1 MKTFYTFLL
10 TIVLSSVALAQDITG
25 DWQGELKFQGNALG
39 INFHINTTENG
50 FASTMDVPLQGV
62 EGYKSDA
69 TTYIDSLLTIQIKE
83 LGIQYQ
89 GKLVLK
95 DTIVGNF
102 SQNGMSFKLNLKRG
116 NNIPNIPNRPQEPK
130 PPYDY
135 VVKEVSYKSTSDDV
149 VLAGTLNLPKGDG
162 PFPAVLLLSGSGPQD
177 RDSSIFGHKPFL
189 LLAHELT
196 QSGIAVLRF
205 DERGVGE
212 SEGRTSEMTMATQ
225 MGDAQAGINY
235 FLSNT
240 QINRTKIGL
249 LGHSLGG
256 ILAPKL
262 AIENDIDFLVL
273 LAAPGVNGDAMMLKQ
288 RKDLLKLRGA
298 TDKQIEGN
306 NGMLA
311 SLYSEL
317 RKSSLED
324 EALKTELQK
333 KLAVKY
339 KSTIPEKELNEMV
352 NSIVDNEEL
361 MAILKSTPANYI
373 QKVSCPVLALNGS
386 KDFQVSAKENLAA
399 IEKALSDGGNTE
411 VETHE
416 LEGLNHLFQDSDTGD
431 ILEYQ
436 LIEQTMSPVV
446 LKLITEWVS
455 NIVK

>member
-10 TIVLSSVALAQDITG
+10 TIVLSSVALSQDITG

-39 INFHINTTENG
+39 INFHINKTENG

-89 GKLVLK
+89 GKLALK
-95 DTIVGNF
+95 DTLVGNF

-116 NNIPNIPNRPQEPK
+116 NNLPNRPQEPK

-135 VVKEVSYKSTSDDV
+135 VIKEVSYKSTTDDV
-149 VLAGTLNLPKGDG
+149 VLAGTLSLPKGDG
-162 PFPAVLLLSGSGPQD
+162 PFPAVMLLSGSGPQD
-177 RDSSIFGHKPFL
+177 RNSSIFGHKPFL

-212 SEGRTSEMTMATQ
+212 SGGRTSEMTMATQ

-235 FLSNT
+235 LLSNN

-298 TDKQIEGN
+298 TDKQIEGT

-339 KSTIPEKELNEMV
+339 QSTIPEKELNEMV

-361 MAILKSTPANYI
+361 MAILKSSPANYF

-399 IEKALSDGGNTE
+399 IEKALSDGGNTAI
-411 VETHE
+411 ETHE
-416 LEGLNHLFQDSDTGD
+416 LESLNHLFQDSDTGD
-431 ILEYQ
+431 ISEYQ
-436 LIEQTMSPVV
+436 LIEQTMSPEV
-446 LKLITEWVS
+446 LRLITEWVS
-455 NIVK
+455 NIVN

>member
-39 INFHINTTENG
+39 INFHINKTENG

-89 GKLVLK
+89 GKLALK

-116 NNIPNIPNRPQEPK
+116 NNLPNRPQEPK

-135 VVKEVSYKSTSDDV
+135 VIKEVSYKSTTDDV
-149 VLAGTLNLPKGDG
+149 VLAGTLSLPKGDG
-162 PFPAVLLLSGSGPQD
+162 PFPAVMLLSGSGPQD
-177 RDSSIFGHKPFL
+177 RNSSIFGHKPFL

-212 SEGRTSEMTMATQ
+212 SGGRTSEMTMATQ

-235 FLSNT
+235 LLSNN

-298 TDKQIEGN
+298 TDKQIEGT

-333 KLAVKY
+333 KLAIKY
-339 KSTIPEKELNEMV
+339 ETTLPVKELNEMV

-361 MAILKSTPANYI
+361 MAILKSSPANYF

-399 IEKALSDGGNTE
+399 IEKALSDGGNTAI
-411 VETHE
+411 ETHE

-431 ILEYQ
+431 ISEYQ
-436 LIEQTMSPVV
+436 VIEQTMSPEV
-446 LKLITEWVS
+446 LRLITEWVS
-455 NIVK
+455 NIVN

>member
-10 TIVLSSVALAQDITG
+10 PIVLSSVALAQDITG

-39 INFHINTTENG
+39 INFHINKTENG

-89 GKLVLK
+89 GKLALK
-95 DTIVGNF
+95 DTLVGNF

-116 NNIPNIPNRPQEPK
+116 NNLPNRPQEPK

-135 VVKEVSYKSTSDDV
+135 VIKEVSYKSTTDDV
-149 VLAGTLNLPKGDG
+149 VLAGTLSLPKGDG
-162 PFPAVLLLSGSGPQD
+162 PFPAVMLLSGSGPQD
-177 RDSSIFGHKPFL
+177 RNSSIFGHKPFL

-212 SEGRTSEMTMATQ
+212 SGGRTSEMTMATQ

-235 FLSNT
+235 LLSNN

-298 TDKQIEGN
+298 TDKQIEGT

-339 KSTIPEKELNEMV
+339 QSTIPEKELNEMV

-361 MAILKSTPANYI
+361 MAILKSSPANYF

-399 IEKALSDGGNTE
+399 IEKALSDGGNTAI
-411 VETHE
+411 ETHE

-431 ILEYQ
+431 ISEYQ
-436 LIEQTMSPVV
+436 LIEQTMSPEV
-446 LKLITEWVS
+446 LRLITEWVS
-455 NIVK
+455 NIVN

>member
-39 INFHINTTENG
+39 INFHINKTENG

-89 GKLVLK
+89 GKLALK

-116 NNIPNIPNRPQEPK
+116 NNLPNRPQEPK

-135 VVKEVSYKSTSDDV
+135 VIKEVSYKSTTDDV
-149 VLAGTLNLPKGDG
+149 VLAGTLSLPKGDG
-162 PFPAVLLLSGSGPQD
+162 PFPAVMLLSGSGPQD
-177 RDSSIFGHKPFL
+177 RNSSIFGHKPFL

-212 SEGRTSEMTMATQ
+212 SGGRTSEMTMATQ

-235 FLSNT
+235 LLSNN

-298 TDKQIEGN
+298 TDKQIEGT

-339 KSTIPEKELNEMV
+339 QSTIPEKELNEMV

-361 MAILKSTPANYI
+361 MAILKSSPANYF

-399 IEKALSDGGNTE
+399 IEKALSDGGNTAI
-411 VETHE
+411 ETHE
-416 LEGLNHLFQDSDTGD
+416 LESLNHLFQDSDTGD
-431 ILEYQ
+431 ISEYQ
-436 LIEQTMSPVV
+436 LIEQTMSPEV
-446 LKLITEWVS
+446 LRLITEWVS
-455 NIVK
+455 NIVN

>member
-89 GKLVLK
+89 GKLALK

-116 NNIPNIPNRPQEPK
+116 NNLPNRPQEPK

-135 VVKEVSYKSTSDDV
+135 VVKEVGYKSTSDDV
-149 VLAGTLNLPKGDG
+149 VLAGTLSLPKGDG

>member
-39 INFHINTTENG
+39 INFHINKTENG

-89 GKLVLK
+89 GKLALK

-116 NNIPNIPNRPQEPK
+116 NNLPNRPQEPK

-135 VVKEVSYKSTSDDV
+135 VIKEVSYKSTTDDV
-149 VLAGTLNLPKGDG
+149 VLAGTLSLPKGDG
-162 PFPAVLLLSGSGPQD
+162 PFPAVMLLSGSGPQD
-177 RDSSIFGHKPFL
+177 RNSSIFGHKPFL

-212 SEGRTSEMTMATQ
+212 SGGRTSEMTMATQ

-235 FLSNT
+235 LLSNN

-298 TDKQIEGN
+298 TDKQIEGT

-339 KSTIPEKELNEMV
+339 QSTIPEKELNEMV

-361 MAILKSTPANYI
+361 MAILKSSPANYF

-399 IEKALSDGGNTE
+399 IEKALSDGGNTAI
-411 VETHE
+411 ETHE

-431 ILEYQ
+431 ISEYQ
-436 LIEQTMSPVV
+436 VIEQTMSPEV
-446 LKLITEWVS
+446 LRLITEWVS
-455 NIVK
+455 NIVN

>member
-10 TIVLSSVALAQDITG
+10 TIVLSSVALSQDITG

-39 INFHINTTENG
+39 INFHINKTENG

-89 GKLVLK
+89 GKLALK

-116 NNIPNIPNRPQEPK
+116 NNLPNRPQEPK

-135 VVKEVSYKSTSDDV
+135 VIKEVSYKSTTDDV
-149 VLAGTLNLPKGDG
+149 VLAGTLSLPKGDG
-162 PFPAVLLLSGSGPQD
+162 PFPAVMLLSGSGPQD
-177 RDSSIFGHKPFL
+177 RNSSIFGHKPFL

-212 SEGRTSEMTMATQ
+212 SGGRTSEMTMATQ

-235 FLSNT
+235 LLSNN

-298 TDKQIEGN
+298 TDKQIEGT

-339 KSTIPEKELNEMV
+339 QSTIPEKELNEMV

-361 MAILKSTPANYI
+361 MAILKSSPANYF

-399 IEKALSDGGNTE
+399 IEKALSDGGNTAI
-411 VETHE
+411 ETHE

-431 ILEYQ
+431 ISEYQ
-436 LIEQTMSPVV
+436 LIEQTMSPEV
-446 LKLITEWVS
+446 LRLITEWVS
-455 NIVK
+455 NIVN

>member
-10 TIVLSSVALAQDITG
+10 TIVLSSVALSQDITG

-39 INFHINTTENG
+39 INFHINKTENG

-89 GKLVLK
+89 GKLALK
-95 DTIVGNF
+95 DTLVGNF

-116 NNIPNIPNRPQEPK
+116 NNLPNRPQEPK

-135 VVKEVSYKSTSDDV
+135 VIKEVSYKSTTDDV
-149 VLAGTLNLPKGDG
+149 VLAGTLSLPKGDG
-162 PFPAVLLLSGSGPQD
+162 PFPAVMLLSGSGPQD
-177 RDSSIFGHKPFL
+177 RNSSIFGHKPFL

-212 SEGRTSEMTMATQ
+212 SGGRTSEMTMATQ

-235 FLSNT
+235 LLSNN

-298 TDKQIEGN
+298 TDKQIEGT

-339 KSTIPEKELNEMV
+339 QSTIPEKELNEMV

-361 MAILKSTPANYI
+361 MAILKSSPANYF

-399 IEKALSDGGNTE
+399 IEKALSDGGNTAI
-411 VETHE
+411 ETHE

-431 ILEYQ
+431 ISEYQ
-436 LIEQTMSPVV
+436 LIEQTMSPEV
-446 LKLITEWVS
+446 LRLITEWVS
-455 NIVK
+455 NIVN

>member
-10 TIVLSSVALAQDITG
+10 TIVLSSVALSQDITG

-39 INFHINTTENG
+39 INFHINKTENG

-89 GKLVLK
+89 GKLALK
-95 DTIVGNF
+95 DTLVGNF

-116 NNIPNIPNRPQEPK
+116 NNLPNRPQETK

-135 VVKEVSYKSTSDDV
+135 VIKEVSYKSTTDDV
-149 VLAGTLNLPKGDG
+149 VLAGTLSLPKGDG
-162 PFPAVLLLSGSGPQD
+162 PFPAVMLLSGSGPQD
-177 RDSSIFGHKPFL
+177 RNSSIFGHKPFL

-212 SEGRTSEMTMATQ
+212 SGGRTSEMTMATQ

-235 FLSNT
+235 LLSNN

-298 TDKQIEGN
+298 TDKQIEGT

-339 KSTIPEKELNEMV
+339 QSTIPEKELNEMV

-361 MAILKSTPANYI
+361 MAILKSSPANYF

-399 IEKALSDGGNTE
+399 IEKALSDGGNTAI
-411 VETHE
+411 ETHE
-416 LEGLNHLFQDSDTGD
+416 LESLNHLFQDSDTGD
-431 ILEYQ
+431 ISEYQ
-436 LIEQTMSPVV
+436 LIEQTMSPEV
-446 LKLITEWVS
+446 LRLITEWVS
-455 NIVK
+455 NIVN

>member
-10 TIVLSSVALAQDITG
+10 TIVLSSVVLSQDITG

-39 INFHINTTENG
+39 INFHINKTENG

-89 GKLVLK
+89 GKLALK

-116 NNIPNIPNRPQEPK
+116 NNLPNRPQEPK

-135 VVKEVSYKSTSDDV
+135 VIKEVSYKSTTDDV
-149 VLAGTLNLPKGDG
+149 VLAGTLSLPKGDG
-162 PFPAVLLLSGSGPQD
+162 PFPAVMLLSGSGPQD
-177 RDSSIFGHKPFL
+177 RNSSIFGHKPFL

-212 SEGRTSEMTMATQ
+212 SGGRTSEMTMATQ

-235 FLSNT
+235 LLSNN

-298 TDKQIEGN
+298 TDKQIEGT

-333 KLAVKY
+333 KLAIKY
-339 KSTIPEKELNEMV
+339 ETTLPVKELNEMV

-361 MAILKSTPANYI
+361 MAILKSSPANYF

-399 IEKALSDGGNTE
+399 IEKALSDGGNTAI
-411 VETHE
+411 ETHE

-431 ILEYQ
+431 ISEYQ
-436 LIEQTMSPVV
+436 VIEQTMSPEV
-446 LKLITEWVS
+446 LRLITEWVS
-455 NIVK
+455 NIVN

>member
-10 TIVLSSVALAQDITG
+10 TIVLSSVALSQDITG

-39 INFHINTTENG
+39 INFHINKTENG

-89 GKLVLK
+89 GKLALK

-116 NNIPNIPNRPQEPK
+116 NNLPNRPQEPK

-135 VVKEVSYKSTSDDV
+135 VIKEVSYKSTTDDV
-149 VLAGTLNLPKGDG
+149 VLAGTLSLPKGDG
-162 PFPAVLLLSGSGPQD
+162 PFPAVMLLSGSGPQD
-177 RDSSIFGHKPFL
+177 RNSSIFGHKPFL

-212 SEGRTSEMTMATQ
+212 SGGRTSEMTMATQ

-235 FLSNT
+235 LLSNN

-298 TDKQIEGN
+298 TDKQIEGT

-339 KSTIPEKELNEMV
+339 QSTIPEKELNEMV

-361 MAILKSTPANYI
+361 MAILKSSPANYF

-399 IEKALSDGGNTE
+399 IEKALSDGGNTAI
-411 VETHE
+411 ETHE
-416 LEGLNHLFQDSDTGD
+416 LESLNHLFQDSDTGD
-431 ILEYQ
+431 ISEYQ
-436 LIEQTMSPVV
+436 LIEQTMSPEV
-446 LKLITEWVS
+446 LRLITEWVS
-455 NIVK
+455 NIVN

>member
-10 TIVLSSVALAQDITG
+10 TIVLSSVALSQDITG

-39 INFHINTTENG
+39 INFHINKTENG

-89 GKLVLK
+89 GKLALK

-116 NNIPNIPNRPQEPK
+116 NNLPNRPQEPK

-135 VVKEVSYKSTSDDV
+135 VIKEVSYKSTTDDV
-149 VLAGTLNLPKGDG
+149 VLAGTLSLPKGDG
-162 PFPAVLLLSGSGPQD
+162 PFPAVMLLSGSGPQD
-177 RDSSIFGHKPFL
+177 RNSSIFGHKPFL

-212 SEGRTSEMTMATQ
+212 SGGRTSEMTMATQ

-235 FLSNT
+235 LLSNN

-298 TDKQIEGN
+298 TDKQIEGT

-317 RKSSLED
+317 RESSLED

-339 KSTIPEKELNEMV
+339 QSTIPEKELNEMV

-361 MAILKSTPANYI
+361 MAILKSSPANYF

-399 IEKALSDGGNTE
+399 IEKALSDGGNTAI
-411 VETHE
+411 ETHE

-431 ILEYQ
+431 ISEYQ
-436 LIEQTMSPVV
+436 LIEQTMSPEV
-446 LKLITEWVS
+446 LRLITEWVS
-455 NIVK
+455 NIVN

>member
-10 TIVLSSVALAQDITG
+10 TIVLSSVALSQDITG

-39 INFHINTTENG
+39 INFHINKTENG

-89 GKLVLK
+89 GKLALK

-116 NNIPNIPNRPQEPK
+116 NNLPNRPQEPK

-135 VVKEVSYKSTSDDV
+135 VIKEVSYKSTTDDV
-149 VLAGTLNLPKGDG
+149 VLAGTLSLPKGDG
-162 PFPAVLLLSGSGPQD
+162 PFPAVMLLSGSGPQD
-177 RDSSIFGHKPFL
+177 RNSSIFGHKPFL

-212 SEGRTSEMTMATQ
+212 SGGRTSEMTMATQ

-235 FLSNT
+235 LLSNN

-298 TDKQIEGN
+298 TDKQIEGT

-317 RKSSLED
+317 RESSLED

-339 KSTIPEKELNEMV
+339 QSTIPEKELNEMV

-361 MAILKSTPANYI
+361 MAILKSSPANYF

-399 IEKALSDGGNTE
+399 IEKALSDGGNTAI
-411 VETHE
+411 ETHE
-416 LEGLNHLFQDSDTGD
+416 LESLNHLFQDSDTGD
-431 ILEYQ
+431 ISEYQ
-436 LIEQTMSPVV
+436 LIEQTMSPEV
-446 LKLITEWVS
+446 LRLITEWVS
-455 NIVK
+455 NIVN

>member
-10 TIVLSSVALAQDITG
+10 TIVLSSVALSQDITG

-39 INFHINTTENG
+39 INFHINKTENG

-89 GKLVLK
+89 GKLALK

-116 NNIPNIPNRPQEPK
+116 NNLPNRPQEPK

-135 VVKEVSYKSTSDDV
+135 VIKEVSYKSTTDDV
-149 VLAGTLNLPKGDG
+149 VLAGTLSLPKGDG
-162 PFPAVLLLSGSGPQD
+162 PFPAVMLLSGSGPQD
-177 RDSSIFGHKPFL
+177 RNSSIFGHKPFL

-212 SEGRTSEMTMATQ
+212 SGGRTSEMTMATQ

-235 FLSNT
+235 LLSNN

-298 TDKQIEGN
+298 TDKQIEGT

-339 KSTIPEKELNEMV
+339 QSTIPEKELNEMV

-361 MAILKSTPANYI
+361 MAILKSSPANYF

-399 IEKALSDGGNTE
+399 IEKALSDGGNTAI
-411 VETHE
+411 ETHE

-431 ILEYQ
+431 ISEYQ
-436 LIEQTMSPVV
+436 VIEQTMSPEV
-446 LKLITEWVS
+446 LRLITEWVS
-455 NIVK
+455 NIVN

>member
-1 MKTFYTFLL
+1 MKTLYTFLL

-39 INFHINTTENG
+39 INFHINKTENG

-89 GKLVLK
+89 GKLALK

-116 NNIPNIPNRPQEPK
+116 NNLPNRPQEPK

-135 VVKEVSYKSTSDDV
+135 VIKEVSYKSTTDDV
-149 VLAGTLNLPKGDG
+149 VLAGTLSLPKGDG
-162 PFPAVLLLSGSGPQD
+162 PFPAVMLLSGSGPQD
-177 RDSSIFGHKPFL
+177 RNSSIFGHKPFL

-212 SEGRTSEMTMATQ
+212 SGGRTSEMTMATQ

-235 FLSNT
+235 LLSNN

-298 TDKQIEGN
+298 TDKQIEGT

-339 KSTIPEKELNEMV
+339 QSTIPEKELNEMV

-361 MAILKSTPANYI
+361 MAILKSSPANYF

-399 IEKALSDGGNTE
+399 IEKALSDGGNTAI
-411 VETHE
+411 ETHE

-431 ILEYQ
+431 ISEYQ
-436 LIEQTMSPVV
+436 LIEQTMSPEV
-446 LKLITEWVS
+446 LRLITEWVS
-455 NIVK
+455 NIVN

>member
-1 MKTFYTFLL
+1 MKTLYTFLL

-39 INFHINTTENG
+39 INFHINKTENG

-89 GKLVLK
+89 GKLALK

-116 NNIPNIPNRPQEPK
+116 NNLPNRPQEPK

-135 VVKEVSYKSTSDDV
+135 VIKEVSYKSTTDDV
-149 VLAGTLNLPKGDG
+149 VLAGTLSLPKGDG
-162 PFPAVLLLSGSGPQD
+162 PFPAVMLLSGSGPQD
-177 RDSSIFGHKPFL
+177 RNSSIFGHKPFL

-212 SEGRTSEMTMATQ
+212 SGGRTSEMTMATQ

-235 FLSNT
+235 LLSNN

-298 TDKQIEGN
+298 TDKQIEGT

-339 KSTIPEKELNEMV
+339 QSTIPEKELNEMV

-361 MAILKSTPANYI
+361 MAILKSSPANYF

-399 IEKALSDGGNTE
+399 IEKALSDGGNTAI
-411 VETHE
+411 ETHE
-416 LEGLNHLFQDSDTGD
+416 LESLNHLFQDSDTGD
-431 ILEYQ
+431 ISEYQ
-436 LIEQTMSPVV
+436 LIEQTMSPEV
-446 LKLITEWVS
+446 LRLITEWVS
-455 NIVK
+455 NIVN

>member
-39 INFHINTTENG
+39 INFHINKTENG

-89 GKLVLK
+89 GKLALK

-116 NNIPNIPNRPQEPK
+116 NNLPNRPQEPK

-135 VVKEVSYKSTSDDV
+135 VIKEVSYKSTTDDV
-149 VLAGTLNLPKGDG
+149 VLAGTLSLPKGDG
-162 PFPAVLLLSGSGPQD
+162 PFPAVMLLSGSGPQD
-177 RDSSIFGHKPFL
+177 RNSSIFGHKPFL

-212 SEGRTSEMTMATQ
+212 SGGRTSEMTMATQ

-235 FLSNT
+235 LLSNN

-298 TDKQIEGN
+298 TDKQIEGT

-333 KLAVKY
+333 KLAIKY
-339 KSTIPEKELNEMV
+339 ETTLPVKELNEMV

-361 MAILKSTPANYI
+361 MAILKSSPANYF

-399 IEKALSDGGNTE
+399 IEKALSDGGNTAI
-411 VETHE
+411 ETHE
-416 LEGLNHLFQDSDTGD
+416 LESLNHLFQDSDTGD
-431 ILEYQ
+431 ISEYQ
-436 LIEQTMSPVV
+436 VIEQTMSPEV
-446 LKLITEWVS
+446 LRLITEWVS
-455 NIVK
+455 NIVN

>member
-10 TIVLSSVALAQDITG
+10 TIVLSSVALSQDITG

-39 INFHINTTENG
+39 INFHINKTENG

-89 GKLVLK
+89 GKLALK
-95 DTIVGNF
+95 DTLVGNF

-116 NNIPNIPNRPQEPK
+116 NNLPNRPQEPK

-135 VVKEVSYKSTSDDV
+135 VIKEVSYKSTTDDV
-149 VLAGTLNLPKGDG
+149 VLAGTLSLPKGDG
-162 PFPAVLLLSGSGPQD
+162 PFPAVMLLSGSGPQD
-177 RDSSIFGHKPFL
+177 RNSSIFGHKPFL

-212 SEGRTSEMTMATQ
+212 SGGRTSEMTMATQ

-235 FLSNT
+235 LLSNN
-240 QINRTKIGL
+240 QIKRTKIGL

-298 TDKQIEGN
+298 TDKQIEGT

-339 KSTIPEKELNEMV
+339 QSTIPEKELNEMV

-361 MAILKSTPANYI
+361 MAILKSSPANYF

-399 IEKALSDGGNTE
+399 IEKALSDGGNTAI
-411 VETHE
+411 ETHE
-416 LEGLNHLFQDSDTGD
+416 LESLNHLFQDSDTGD
-431 ILEYQ
+431 ISEYQ
-436 LIEQTMSPVV
+436 LIEQTMSPEV
-446 LKLITEWVS
+446 LRLITEWVS
-455 NIVK
+455 NIVN

>member
-1 MKTFYTFLL
+1 MKTLYTFLL
-10 TIVLSSVALAQDITG
+10 TIVLSSITLAQDITG
-25 DWQGELKFQGNALG
+25 DWHGELKFQGNSLG
-39 INFHINTTENG
+39 INFRINTTENG

-83 LGIQYQ
+83 LGIHYQ
-89 GKLVLK
+89 GKLALK
-95 DTIVGNF
+95 DTIFGNF

-116 NNIPNIPNRPQEPK
+116 NNLPNRPQEPK

-135 VVKEVSYKSTSDDV
+135 VIKEVSYKSTSDDV

-177 RDSSIFGHKPFL
+177 RNSSIFGHKPFL

-212 SEGRTSEMTMATQ
+212 SGGRTSEMTMATQ

-235 FLSNT
+235 LLSNN

-298 TDKQIEGN
+298 TDKQIEGT

-317 RKSSLED
+317 RKSSLEG
-324 EALKTELQK
+324 EALKSELQK
-333 KLAVKY
+333 KLAIKY
-339 KSTIPEKELNEMV
+339 ETTIPEKELNEIV

-361 MAILKSTPANYI
+361 MAILKSSPANYFKKI
-373 QKVSCPVLALNGS
+373 SCPVLALNGS

-411 VETHE
+411 IETHE

-431 ILEYQ
+431 ISEYQ
-436 LIEQTMSPVV
+436 LIEQTMSPEV
-446 LKLITEWVS
+446 LRLITEWVS

>member
-10 TIVLSSVALAQDITG
+10 TIVLSSVALAQNITG

>member
-39 INFHINTTENG
+39 INFHINKTENG

-89 GKLVLK
+89 GKLALK

-116 NNIPNIPNRPQEPK
+116 NNLPNRPQEPK

-135 VVKEVSYKSTSDDV
+135 VIKEVSYKSTTDDV
-149 VLAGTLNLPKGDG
+149 VLAGTLSLPKGDG
-162 PFPAVLLLSGSGPQD
+162 PFPAVMLLSGSGPQD
-177 RDSSIFGHKPFL
+177 RNSSIFGHKPFL

-212 SEGRTSEMTMATQ
+212 SGGRTSEMTMATQ

-235 FLSNT
+235 LLSNN

-339 KSTIPEKELNEMV
+339 QSTIPEKELNEMV

-361 MAILKSTPANYI
+361 MAILKSSPANYF

-399 IEKALSDGGNTE
+399 IEKALSDGGNTAI
-411 VETHE
+411 ETHE
-416 LEGLNHLFQDSDTGD
+416 LESLNHLFQDSDTGD
-431 ILEYQ
+431 ISEYQ
-436 LIEQTMSPVV
+436 LIEQTMSPEV
-446 LKLITEWVS
+446 LRLITEWVS
-455 NIVK
+455 NIVN

>member
-1 MKTFYTFLL
+1 MKTLCTFLL
-10 TIVLSSVALAQDITG
+10 TTVLSSITLAQNITG
-25 DWQGELKFQGNALG
+25 DWQGELRFQGNSLG
-39 INFHINTTENG
+39 INFHITATENG

-62 EGYKSDA
+62 EGYKSDV

-83 LGIQYQ
+83 LGIQYE
-89 GKLVLK
+89 GRFAIKN
-95 DTIVGNF
+95 TITGNF
-102 SQNGMSFKLNLKRG
+102 SQNGMSFKLDFKRG
-116 NNIPNIPNRPQEPK
+116 NTLPNRPQEPK

-135 VVKEVSYKSTSDDV
+135 VIKEVSYKNTSDNV
-149 VLAGTLNLPKGDG
+149 TLAGTLSLPKGDG

-189 LLAHELT
+189 LLAHQLT

-212 SEGRTSEMTMATQ
+212 SGGQISEMTMATQ

-235 FLSNT
+235 LLSNT
-240 QINRTKIGL
+240 QINRTKVGL

-256 ILAPKL
+256 LFAPKL

-273 LAAPGVNGDAMMLKQ
+273 LAAPGVNGDVMMLKQ
-288 RKDLLKLRGA
+288 RKDLLMLRGA
-298 TDKQIEGN
+298 TDKQIEGTN
-306 NGMLA
+306 EMLA

-317 RKSSLED
+317 RRSTLEG
-324 EALKTELQK
+324 EALKSELQK
-333 KLAVKY
+333 NLAIKY
-339 KSTIPEKELNEMV
+339 QTTIPERELNDMV
-352 NSIVDNEEL
+352 NSIVNNQEL
-361 MAILKSTPANYI
+361 MTILKSSPTNYF

-399 IEKALSDGGNTE
+399 INRALSDGGNME

-416 LEGLNHLFQDSDTGD
+416 LKGLNHLFQDSDTGD

-446 LKLITEWVS
+446 LILISDWVS
-455 NIVK
+455 KIVK

>member
-10 TIVLSSVALAQDITG
+10 TIVLSSVALSQDITG

-39 INFHINTTENG
+39 INFHINKTENG

-89 GKLVLK
+89 GKLALK

-116 NNIPNIPNRPQEPK
+116 NNLPNRPQEPK

-135 VVKEVSYKSTSDDV
+135 VIKEVSYKSTTDDV
-149 VLAGTLNLPKGDG
+149 VLAGTLSLPKGDG
-162 PFPAVLLLSGSGPQD
+162 PFPAVMLLSGSGPQD
-177 RDSSIFGHKPFL
+177 RNSSIFGHKPFL

-212 SEGRTSEMTMATQ
+212 SGGRTSEMTMATQ

-235 FLSNT
+235 LLSNN

-298 TDKQIEGN
+298 TDKQIEGT

-339 KSTIPEKELNEMV
+339 ETTLPVKELNEMV

-361 MAILKSTPANYI
+361 MAILKSSPANYF

-399 IEKALSDGGNTE
+399 IEKALSDGGNTAI
-411 VETHE
+411 ETHE
-416 LEGLNHLFQDSDTGD
+416 LESLNHLFQDSDTGD
-431 ILEYQ
+431 ISEYQ
-436 LIEQTMSPVV
+436 LIEQTMSPEV
-446 LKLITEWVS
+446 LRLITEWVS
-455 NIVK
+455 NIVN

>member
-39 INFHINTTENG
+39 INFHINKTENG

-89 GKLVLK
+89 GKLALK
-95 DTIVGNF
+95 DTLVGNF

-116 NNIPNIPNRPQEPK
+116 NNLPNRPQEPK

-135 VVKEVSYKSTSDDV
+135 VIKEVSYKSTTDDV
-149 VLAGTLNLPKGDG
+149 VLAGTLSLPKGDG
-162 PFPAVLLLSGSGPQD
+162 PFPAVMLLSGSGPQD
-177 RDSSIFGHKPFL
+177 RNSSIFGHKPFL

-212 SEGRTSEMTMATQ
+212 SGGRTSEMTMATQ

-235 FLSNT
+235 LLSNN

-298 TDKQIEGN
+298 TDKQIEGT

-339 KSTIPEKELNEMV
+339 QSTIPEKELNEMV

-361 MAILKSTPANYI
+361 MAILKSSPANYF

-399 IEKALSDGGNTE
+399 IEKALSDGGNTAI
-411 VETHE
+411 ETHE
-416 LEGLNHLFQDSDTGD
+416 LESLNHLFQDSDTGD
-431 ILEYQ
+431 ISEYQ
-436 LIEQTMSPVV
+436 LIEQTMSPEV
-446 LKLITEWVS
+446 LRLITEWVS
-455 NIVK
+455 NIVN

>member
-39 INFHINTTENG
+39 INFHINKTENG

-89 GKLVLK
+89 GKLALK

-116 NNIPNIPNRPQEPK
+116 NNLPNRPQEPK

-135 VVKEVSYKSTSDDV
+135 VIKEVSYKSTTDDV
-149 VLAGTLNLPKGDG
+149 VLAGTLSLPKGDG
-162 PFPAVLLLSGSGPQD
+162 PFPAVMLLSGSGPQD
-177 RDSSIFGHKPFL
+177 RNSSIFGHKPFL

-212 SEGRTSEMTMATQ
+212 SGGRTSEMTMATQ

-235 FLSNT
+235 LLSNN

-298 TDKQIEGN
+298 TDKQIEGT

-339 KSTIPEKELNEMV
+339 QSTIPEKELNEMV

-361 MAILKSTPANYI
+361 MAILKSSPANYF

-399 IEKALSDGGNTE
+399 IEKALSDGGNTAI
-411 VETHE
+411 ETHE

-431 ILEYQ
+431 ISEYQ
-436 LIEQTMSPVV
+436 LIEQTMSPEV
-446 LKLITEWVS
+446 LRLITEWVS
-455 NIVK
+455 NIVN

>member
-10 TIVLSSVALAQDITG
+10 TIVLSSVALSQDITG

-39 INFHINTTENG
+39 INFHINKTENG

-89 GKLVLK
+89 GKLALK

-116 NNIPNIPNRPQEPK
+116 NNLPNRPQEPK

-135 VVKEVSYKSTSDDV
+135 VIKEVSYKSTTDDV
-149 VLAGTLNLPKGDG
+149 VLAGTLSLPKGDG
-162 PFPAVLLLSGSGPQD
+162 PFPAVMLLSGSGPQD
-177 RDSSIFGHKPFL
+177 RNSSIFGHKPFL

-212 SEGRTSEMTMATQ
+212 SGGRTSEMTMATQ

-235 FLSNT
+235 LLSNN

-298 TDKQIEGN
+298 TDKQIEGT

-333 KLAVKY
+333 KLAIKY
-339 KSTIPEKELNEMV
+339 ETTLPVKELNEMV

-361 MAILKSTPANYI
+361 MAILKSSPANYF

-399 IEKALSDGGNTE
+399 IEKALSDGGNTAI
-411 VETHE
+411 ETHE

-431 ILEYQ
+431 ISEYQ
-436 LIEQTMSPVV
+436 VIEQTMSPEV
-446 LKLITEWVS
+446 LRLITEWVS
-455 NIVK
+455 NIVN

>member
-10 TIVLSSVALAQDITG
+10 TIVLSSVALSQDITG

-89 GKLVLK
+89 GKLALK

-116 NNIPNIPNRPQEPK
+116 NNLPNRPQEPK

-135 VVKEVSYKSTSDDV
+135 VIKEVSYKSTTDDV
-149 VLAGTLNLPKGDG
+149 VLAGTLSLPKGDG
-162 PFPAVLLLSGSGPQD
+162 PFPAVMLLSGSGPQD
-177 RDSSIFGHKPFL
+177 RNSSIFGHKPFL

-212 SEGRTSEMTMATQ
+212 SGGRTSEMTMATQ

-235 FLSNT
+235 LLSNN

-298 TDKQIEGN
+298 TDKQIEGT

-339 KSTIPEKELNEMV
+339 QSTIPEKELNEMV

-361 MAILKSTPANYI
+361 MAILKSSPANYF

-399 IEKALSDGGNTE
+399 IEKALSDGGNTAI
-411 VETHE
+411 ETHE
-416 LEGLNHLFQDSDTGD
+416 LESLNHLFQDSDTGD
-431 ILEYQ
+431 ISEYQ
-436 LIEQTMSPVV
+436 LIEQTMSPEV
-446 LKLITEWVS
+446 LRLITEWVS
-455 NIVK
+455 NIVN

>member
-1 MKTFYTFLL
+1 LLYLKTLR
-10 TIVLSSVALAQDITG
+10 G

-89 GKLVLK
+89 GKLALK

-116 NNIPNIPNRPQEPK
+116 NNLPNRPQEPK

-135 VVKEVSYKSTSDDV
+135 VIKEVSYKSTTDDV
-149 VLAGTLNLPKGDG
+149 VLAGTLSLPKGDG
-162 PFPAVLLLSGSGPQD
+162 PFPAVMLLSGSGPQD
-177 RDSSIFGHKPFL
+177 RNSSIFGHKPFL

-212 SEGRTSEMTMATQ
+212 SGGRTSEMTMATQ

-235 FLSNT
+235 LLSNN

-298 TDKQIEGN
+298 TDKQIEGT

-333 KLAVKY
+333 KIAVKY
-339 KSTIPEKELNEMV
+339 P
-352 NSIVDNEEL
+352 IV
-361 MAILKSTPANYI
+361 
-373 QKVSCPVLALNGS
+373 
-386 KDFQVSAKENLAA
+386 
-399 IEKALSDGGNTE
+399 LSLRRSLTR
-411 VETHE
+411 
-416 LEGLNHLFQDSDTGD
+416 
-431 ILEYQ
+431 
-436 LIEQTMSPVV
+436 
-446 LKLITEWVS
+446 W
-455 NIVK
+455 

>member
-89 GKLVLK
+89 GKLALK

-102 SQNGMSFKLNLKRG
+102 SQKGMSFKLNLKRG
-116 NNIPNIPNRPQEPK
+116 NNLPNRPQEPK

-135 VVKEVSYKSTSDDV
+135 VVKEVGYKSTSDDV
-149 VLAGTLNLPKGDG
+149 VLAGTLSLPKGDG

-212 SEGRTSEMTMATQ
+212 SGGRTSEMTMATQ

-235 FLSNT
+235 LLSNT

-262 AIENDIDFLVL
+262 TIENDIDFLVL
-273 LAAPGVNGDAMMLKQ
+273 LAAPGVNGDVMMLKQ

-298 TDKQIEGN
+298 TDKQTEGT

-317 RKSSLED
+317 RKSSLEG
-324 EALKTELQK
+324 EALKSELQK
-333 KLAVKY
+333 KLAIKY
-339 KSTIPEKELNEMV
+339 ETTLPEKELNEMV
-352 NSIVDNEEL
+352 NSIVGNEEL
-361 MAILKSTPANYI
+361 MGVLKSSPANYF

-399 IEKALSDGGNTE
+399 IEKVLSDGGNTE

-446 LKLITEWVS
+446 LRLITEWVS
-455 NIVK
+455 EIVK

>member
-89 GKLVLK
+89 GKLALK

>member
-1 MKTFYTFLL
+1 MKTLCTFLL
-10 TIVLSSVALAQDITG
+10 TTVLSSITLAQNITG
-25 DWQGELKFQGNALG
+25 DWQGELRFQGNSLG
-39 INFHINTTENG
+39 INFHITATENG

-62 EGYKSDA
+62 EGYKSDV

-83 LGIQYQ
+83 LGIQYE
-89 GKLVLK
+89 GRFAIKN
-95 DTIVGNF
+95 TITGNF
-102 SQNGMSFKLNLKRG
+102 SQNGMSFKLDFKRG
-116 NNIPNIPNRPQEPK
+116 NTLPNRPQEPK

-135 VVKEVSYKSTSDDV
+135 VIKEVSYKNTSDNV
-149 VLAGTLNLPKGDG
+149 TLAGTLSLPKGDG

-189 LLAHELT
+189 LLAHQLT

-212 SEGRTSEMTMATQ
+212 SGGQTSEMTMATQ

-235 FLSNT
+235 LLSNT

-256 ILAPKL
+256 LFAPKL

-273 LAAPGVNGDAMMLKQ
+273 LAAPGVNGDVMMLKQ
-288 RKDLLKLRGA
+288 RKDLLMLRGA
-298 TDKQIEGN
+298 TDKQIEGTN
-306 NGMLA
+306 EMLA

-317 RKSSLED
+317 RRSTLEG
-324 EALKTELQK
+324 EALKSELQK
-333 KLAVKY
+333 NLAIKY
-339 KSTIPEKELNEMV
+339 QTTIPERELNDMV
-352 NSIVDNEEL
+352 NSIVNNQEL
-361 MAILKSTPANYI
+361 MTILKSSPTNYF

-399 IEKALSDGGNTE
+399 INRALSDGGNME

-416 LEGLNHLFQDSDTGD
+416 LKGLNHLFQDSDTGD

-446 LKLITEWVS
+446 LILISDWVS
-455 NIVK
+455 KIVK

>member
-1 MKTFYTFLL
+1 
-10 TIVLSSVALAQDITG
+10 
-25 DWQGELKFQGNALG
+25 
-39 INFHINTTENG
+39 
-50 FASTMDVPLQGV
+50 MDVPLQGV

-89 GKLVLK
+89 GKLALK

-116 NNIPNIPNRPQEPK
+116 NNLPNRPQEPK

-135 VVKEVSYKSTSDDV
+135 VIKEVSYKSTTDDV
-149 VLAGTLNLPKGDG
+149 VLAGTLSLPKGDG
-162 PFPAVLLLSGSGPQD
+162 PFPAVMLLSGSGPQD
-177 RDSSIFGHKPFL
+177 RNSSIFGHKPFL

-212 SEGRTSEMTMATQ
+212 SGGRTSEMTMATQ

-235 FLSNT
+235 LLSNN

-298 TDKQIEGN
+298 TDKQIEGT

-339 KSTIPEKELNEMV
+339 QSTIPEKELNEMV

-361 MAILKSTPANYI
+361 MAILKSSPANYF

-399 IEKALSDGGNTE
+399 IEKALSDGGNTAI
-411 VETHE
+411 ETHE
-416 LEGLNHLFQDSDTGD
+416 LESLNHLFQDSDTGD
-431 ILEYQ
+431 ISEYQ
-436 LIEQTMSPVV
+436 LIEQTMSPEV
-446 LKLITEWVS
+446 LRLITEWVS
-455 NIVK
+455 NIVN

>member
-89 GKLVLK
+89 GKLALK

-116 NNIPNIPNRPQEPK
+116 NNLPNRPQEPK

-135 VVKEVSYKSTSDDV
+135 VIKEVSYKSTTDDV
-149 VLAGTLNLPKGDG
+149 VLAGTLSLPKGDG
-162 PFPAVLLLSGSGPQD
+162 PFPAVMLLSGSGPQD
-177 RDSSIFGHKPFL
+177 RNSSIFGHKPFL

-212 SEGRTSEMTMATQ
+212 SGGRTSEMTMATQ

-235 FLSNT
+235 LLSNN

-339 KSTIPEKELNEMV
+339 QSTIPEKELNEMV

-361 MAILKSTPANYI
+361 MAILKSSPANYF

-399 IEKALSDGGNTE
+399 IEKALSDGGNTAI
-411 VETHE
+411 ETHE
-416 LEGLNHLFQDSDTGD
+416 LESLNHLFQDSDTGD
-431 ILEYQ
+431 ISEYQ
-436 LIEQTMSPVV
+436 LIEQTMSPEV
-446 LKLITEWVS
+446 LRLITEWVS
-455 NIVK
+455 NIVN

>member
-1 MKTFYTFLL
+1 MKTLCTFLL
-10 TIVLSSVALAQDITG
+10 TTVLSSITLAQNITG
-25 DWQGELKFQGNALG
+25 DWQGELRFQGNSLG
-39 INFHINTTENG
+39 INFHITATENG

-62 EGYKSDA
+62 EGYKSDV

-83 LGIQYQ
+83 LGIQYE
-89 GKLVLK
+89 GRFAIKN
-95 DTIVGNF
+95 TITGNF
-102 SQNGMSFKLNLKRG
+102 SQNGMSFKLDFKRG
-116 NNIPNIPNRPQEPK
+116 NTLPNRPQEPK

-135 VVKEVSYKSTSDDV
+135 VIKEVSYKNTSDNV
-149 VLAGTLNLPKGDG
+149 TLAGTLSLPKGDG

-189 LLAHELT
+189 LLAHQLT

-212 SEGRTSEMTMATQ
+212 SGGQISEMTMATQ

-235 FLSNT
+235 LLSNT
-240 QINRTKIGL
+240 QIDRTKVGL

-256 ILAPKL
+256 LFAPKL

-273 LAAPGVNGDAMMLKQ
+273 LAAPGVNGDVMMLKQ
-288 RKDLLKLRGA
+288 RKDLLMLRGA
-298 TDKQIEGN
+298 TDKQIEGTN
-306 NGMLA
+306 EMLA

-317 RKSSLED
+317 RRSTLEG
-324 EALKTELQK
+324 EALKSELQK
-333 KLAVKY
+333 NLAIKY
-339 KSTIPEKELNEMV
+339 QTTIPERELNDMV
-352 NSIVDNEEL
+352 NSIVNNQEL
-361 MAILKSTPANYI
+361 MTILKSSPANYF

-399 IEKALSDGGNTE
+399 INRALSDGGNME

-416 LEGLNHLFQDSDTGD
+416 LKGLNHLFQDSDTGD

-446 LKLITEWVS
+446 LILITDWVS
-455 NIVK
+455 KIVK

>member
-10 TIVLSSVALAQDITG
+10 PIVLSSVALAQDITG

-39 INFHINTTENG
+39 INFHINKTENG

-89 GKLVLK
+89 GKLALK

-116 NNIPNIPNRPQEPK
+116 NNLPNRPQEPK

-135 VVKEVSYKSTSDDV
+135 VIKEVSYKSTTNDV
-149 VLAGTLNLPKGDG
+149 VLAGTLSLPKGDG
-162 PFPAVLLLSGSGPQD
+162 PFPAVMLLSGSGPQD
-177 RDSSIFGHKPFL
+177 RNSSIFGHKPFL

-212 SEGRTSEMTMATQ
+212 SGGRTSEMTMATQ

-235 FLSNT
+235 LLSNN

-298 TDKQIEGN
+298 TDKQIEGT

-333 KLAVKY
+333 KLAIKY
-339 KSTIPEKELNEMV
+339 ETTLPVKELNEMV

-361 MAILKSTPANYI
+361 MAILKSSPANYF

-399 IEKALSDGGNTE
+399 IEKALSDGGNTAI
-411 VETHE
+411 ETHE

-431 ILEYQ
+431 ISEYQ
-436 LIEQTMSPVV
+436 LIEQTMSPEV
-446 LKLITEWVS
+446 LRLITEWVS
-455 NIVK
+455 NIVN